1 MSTATRPKAPER
13 PRRVSPRGSVLLP
26 VSRWLI
32 VAGVVALLELA
43 ARVGAI
49 DPLIMPP
56 PSAMVRELVVVLQ
69 TAQFWD
75 DATTSGVSLL
85 ASFGIGTVGGLLV
98 GVIFWKLPFVG
109 ATFEPYL
116 VSLYAAPTVVFYPIL
131 LAVLGLGPG
140 PIILIAS
147 TMAMIPV
154 ALNTM
159 VGLKSIPPSLPKLAR
174 SMNLGVGQTFRKVLL
189 PAATPL
195 LVPGLVLGCIYAT
208 IGVIAMEFILASNGL
223 GFRIGY
229 AYRSFDIERMY
240 AYIVVVVV
248 VAAAVNVALNR
259 IERRVRRDME

>member
-1 MSTATRPKAPER
+1 
-13 PRRVSPRGSVLLP
+13 
-26 VSRWLI
+26 
-32 VAGVVALLELA
+32 
-43 ARVGAI
+43 
-49 DPLIMPP
+49 
-56 PSAMVRELVVVLQ
+56 
-69 TAQFWD
+69 
-75 DATTSGVSLL
+75 VSLL